1 MTTSDTGD
9 RVSNCRMVVM
19 RPIFTRR
26 FAIGN
31 LSPGLLHEAHLLML
45 DQQRVRDVPPAVW
58 AHT

>member
-1 MTTSDTGD
+1 M
-9 RVSNCRMVVM
+9 MVM

-31 LSPGLLHEAHLLML
+31 LSPGSLHEAHPLML
-45 DQQRVRDVPPAVW
+45 DLQRVRDVPPAVW